1 MNKKIQSD
9 TGNAMESLI
18 LESSE
23 ETESVDVTTEVR
35 DLQYPIFILFL
46 FLSFALIL
54 FNFTLFY
61 SFYFIHF
68 ILFISFI
75 LFYFISAEP
84 TTEFLIFQHWDQFFL
99 NFSGNYNF
107 LHQFISF
114 LEYSVRGLH

>member
-54 FNFTLFY
+54 FNFILFY
-61 SFYFIHF
+61 SFYFIHSF
-68 ILFISFI
+68 HFISFS
-75 LFYFISAEP
+75 LD
-84 TTEFLIFQHWDQFFL
+84 LQQ
-99 NFSGNYNF
+99 NF
-107 LHQFISF
+107 
-114 LEYSVRGLH
+114 

>member
-54 FNFTLFY
+54 FNFILFY

-68 ILFISFI
+68 ISFILFYSFHFIHFI
-75 LFYFISAEP
+75 LFYFIS
-84 TTEFLIFQHWDQFFL
+84 FSLDLQQ
-99 NFSGNYNF
+99 NF
-107 LHQFISF
+107 
-114 LEYSVRGLH
+114 